1 VAGET
6 PDPSTRDS
14 STRAFIFDFDETIID
29 LEPQHTAAYV
39 ALCREMGSDYANM
52 PESFRT
58 GSGRRIIDDIR
69 EMRAYF
75 DWKESEEELLAR
87 RLIHFDKACREADLQ
102 PMDGVVETIRA
113 LQRTNVPMA
122 ITSSAV
128 KSSIEEILIR
138 LGVRDAF
145 TLIVDGSEVVH
156 GKPDPEAYLLTAR
169 KLNVQPG
176 ECVVFE
182 DSNVGVIAA
191 KRAGM
196 VCIAVRNPRAQQRQ
210 DLSAADVVLE
220 SMRDVDVNALSAR
233 SAPRRAG

>member
-1 VAGET
+1 MA
-6 PDPSTRDS
+6 
-14 STRAFIFDFDETIID
+14 AFIFDFDETIID
-29 LEPQHTAAYV
+29 LEPQHTAAYI
-39 ALCREMGSDYANM
+39 ALCRDLGNDYADM

-75 DWKESEEELLAR
+75 QWHESEEQLLEI
-87 RLIHFDKACREADLQ
+87 RLIHFDRACREADLQ

-113 LQRTNVPMA
+113 LQQTTVPMA

-128 KSSIEEILIR
+128 KSSIEDILTR
-138 LGVRDAF
+138 LAIRDAF
-145 TLIVDGSEVVH
+145 TLIVDGSEVVN

-169 KLNVQPG
+169 KLHVQPH

-182 DSNVGVIAA
+182 DSHVGVVAA

-196 VCIAVRNPRAQQRQ
+196 YCIAVRNPRAQQRQ

-220 SMRDVDVNALSAR
+220 SMRDADLNALYAR
-233 SAPRRAG
+233 SAPRRDE